1 MKIILFGATGMVGQ
15 AVLRECLLANDVE
28 EVLAVGRT
36 PLAQAHARLKSLVH
50 KNLYDYAAIRA
61 QLTGYDACFFCL
73 GISAGGL
80 NETDYHRMTYELTL
94 AAGKA
99 LSEVNPNM
107 TWVYVSG
114 TGTDSTETGPI
125 MWARVKGKTE
135 NALLKLPFK
144 RAFMF
149 RPGAIRPM
157 HGVRSKTPLYQIFYT
172 LAAPVM
178 PILTWLLSPKYM
190 TTSERIGRAMLKVA
204 REGFSKPLVENADIH
219 ALGA

>member
-15 AVLRECLLANDVE
+15 AALRECLLANDVE

-36 PLAQAHARLKSLVH
+36 PLAQTHARLKSLVH
-50 KNLYDYAAIRA
+50 KNLYDYTAIRD

-73 GISAGGL
+73 GISAAGL

-99 LSEVNPNM
+99 LSEANPNM
-107 TWVYVSG
+107 TFVYVSG
-114 TGTDSTETGPI
+114 TGTDSTESGPI

-172 LAAPVM
+172 LAAPIM
-178 PILTWLLSPKYM
+178 PILTWLLAPKYM